1 MADPKDSAAGRSATP
16 TGLRFGSRLRA
27 AMEGLGSPEGTPI
40 TVHDLYRAIENEPD
54 LAMSRGHLY
63 RLVEGTAMPR
73 LHVLEALAR
82 FFNLPVSYFVDDD
95 DYRTATLAEIDAFG
109 ADLDAMRARLSRLR
123 VMLVRDSGRGDNA
136 DSDTSDAG
144 PSGTGDAGRASHSA

>member
-1 MADPKDSAAGRSATP
+1 
-16 TGLRFGSRLRA
+16 
-27 AMEGLGSPEGTPI
+27 MEGLGSPEGTPI

-73 LHVLEALAR
+73 LHVIEALAR
-82 FFNLPVSYFVDDD
+82 FFNLPVSYFVDD

-123 VMLVRDSGRGDNA
+123 VMLVRDRGRGDNA